1 MHKAA
6 EGKLNSWFDVDSKD
20 RKTLQPSA
28 YETHTHLAHAVVK
41 YLGLNA
47 PGELGAFGI
56 TTAADLVDLISRVRT
71 PFASHLFL

>member
-1 MHKAA
+1 MVWVT
-6 EGKLNSWFDVDSKD
+6 LKD

-56 TTAADLVDLISRVRT
+56 TTSADLVDVVSRVSLPIVFQT
-71 PFASHLFL
+71 CFVK